1 MYFCSSHQPW
11 LHFTHQFIIIK
22 IKAACEAAWQSGCL
36 LAKMK
41 WGHINKYLTL
51 SSSRLSTIKL
61 LFWTSSSNSDSNSRS
76 LFRSSD
82 DFTSSVDYIKRKKT
96 FKFWRVLQAPNFPAW
111 KKVFLQPDL
120 QGGREWISSLF
131 MSGSIWRQMGLWV
144 YARSLILLLH
154 PSHCYII

>member
-82 DFTSSVDYIKRKKT
+82 DFTSSVDYTTRKKT
-96 FKFWRVLQAPNFPAW
+96 FKFWRVGAASPKL
-111 KKVFLQPDL
+111 
-120 QGGREWISSLF
+120 SSLKKGF
-131 MSGSIWRQMGLWV
+131 LATRFARGQGMNKLPV
-144 YARSLILLLH
+144 YVR
-154 PSHCYII
+154 

>member
-11 LHFTHQFIIIK
+11 LHFTHQFVIIK

-82 DFTSSVDYIKRKKT
+82 DFTSSVDYTKRKKT

-131 MSGSIWRQMGLWV
+131 MSGSIWRQMGL
-144 YARSLILLLH
+144 
-154 PSHCYII
+154 